1 MAQDPVSRQVNEM
14 SFYHLARSLSG
25 AGNLEELT
33 RPILALLQRVTGL
46 ESTYLTLVDLEGE
59 SQQVLYAENSGDL
72 DMPEGIEVSWHDT
85 LCKRALDQDQCYSS
99 DVPSDWPDSPVGE
112 FLGIQSYLSVPVN
125 AVDGKMWGT
134 LCGASSQKVE
144 VDPETRYVLNLCSY
158 LIAYQLEREVRARA
172 EVERARKAED
182 RLEALSLM
190 SSVGDVCFRS
200 ADLESALI
208 HSADILTS
216 QGGWAHAVPFILE
229 GPAPR
234 VLDDESS
241 GLRELA
247 AEADRRLRLAH
258 QSEDEVHP
266 DPMFRNLGEQ
276 DALLRA
282 WQASGLPTDGQL
294 ALLSVETG
302 RERVAGILLVSSE
315 ASGEPENAAG
325 IIINCSNYLSLL
337 AERTD
342 YLAQLEKANQELAV
356 HALHDPLTGL
366 ANRRYLVEELGRR
379 LAQGL
384 RNGSRVFVAFIDLDG
399 FKKIND
405 DHGHETGDQFLK
417 EIASRLQSVCRGG
430 DLASRYGGDE
440 FVVISDAAPGDC
452 HQEALARFVERL
464 DAALCGTFELP
475 ELTLDYPGASLGGV
489 MSRLEDRDPDALLNR
504 ADLAMYAVKN
514 KRRNIGIAD
523 H

>member
-1 MAQDPVSRQVNEM
+1 MAEAPVNRQVDDV

-46 ESTYLTLVDLEGE
+46 ESTYLTLVDLDGE
-59 SQQVLYAENSGDL
+59 SQQILYAENSGDL

-85 LCKRALDQDQCYSS
+85 LCRRALNEGQCFSS
-99 DVPSDWPDSPVGE
+99 DVPRDWPDSPVAE

-125 AVDGKMWGT
+125 SVDGKMWGT

-144 VDPETRYVLNLCSY
+144 VDPDTRYVLDLCSY
-158 LIAYQLEREVRARA
+158 LIAYQLEREIRARA
-172 EVERARKAED
+172 EVERARKAEN

-190 SSVGDVCFRS
+190 SSIGDVCFRS

-208 HSADILTS
+208 SSADILAG
-216 QGGWAHAVPFILE
+216 QGDWSHAIPFVFN
-229 GPAPR
+229 GPAPKILAR
-234 VLDDESS
+234 DQG
-241 GLRELA
+241 GLEALTR
-247 AEADRRLRLAH
+247 EADRRLPLAY
-258 QSEDEVHP
+258 QSDENIHP
-266 DPMFRNLGEQ
+266 DPVFRNLSED
-276 DALLRA
+276 DAVYKA
-282 WQASGLPTDGQL
+282 WQESGLPMDGQL

-302 RERVAGILLVSSE
+302 RERVAGILLVYRE
-315 ASGEPENAAG
+315 APDEPENATS
-325 IIINCSNYLSLL
+325 ILINCSNYLSLL

-342 YLAQLEKANQELAV
+342 YLTQLERANQELAI

-379 LAQGL
+379 LAQG
-384 RNGSRVFVAFIDLDG
+384 RRDGSRVFVVFIDLDG

-417 EIASRLQSVCRGG
+417 EVAHRLNDVCRSG

-440 FVVISDAAPGDC
+440 FVVISDAKPADC
-452 HQEALARFVERL
+452 HQGALQRFVVRL
-464 DAALCGTFELP
+464 AQALTGEFNLP
-475 ELTLDYPGASLGGV
+475 EVSLDYPGASVGAV
-489 MSRLEDRDPDALLNR
+489 ISTLEERDPDALLQR
-504 ADLAMYAVKN
+504 ADRAMYLQKN
-514 KRRNIGIAD
+514 ERRKKQG
-523 H
+523 